1 MSGTFRP
8 NHHRLLNDYRYRRV
22 GGAKHERHL

>member
-8 NHHRLLNDYRYRRV
+8 NHRRLLDEHLLGEWN
-22 GGAKHERHL
+22 GAKHELYL